1 MTQVDGIWID
11 WDFRPRN
18 RRGSGDTIFLMDDTA
33 RDRSMAYALAR
44 IGLGLNIA
52 LHGLVRLPHIAGFA
66 AGLRPEFSRTFLP
79 GGLVEMTGY
88 GIVTGEAA
96 VGLLVLSGL
105 WLRPVLLLEFGTCL
119 RQEWNVAGLQ
129 LTYLAYYAV
138 LIATARYDACSLD
151 RARRGAAGEAP
162 AV

>member
-1 MTQVDGIWID
+1 
-11 WDFRPRN
+11 
-18 RRGSGDTIFLMDDTA
+18 MDDAA

-66 AGLRPEFSRTFLP
+66 AGLRPEFSQTLLP
-79 GGLVEMTGY
+79 APLVELTGY
-88 GIVTGEAA
+88 GIVIGEAA
-96 VGLLVLSGL
+96 IGLLVLFGL
-105 WLRPVLLLEFGTCL
+105 WLRPALVAGLLLMLLLEFGTCL

-129 LTYLAYYAV
+129 LTYVAFYAV
-138 LIATARYDACSLD
+138 LLATARYDACSLD
-151 RARRGAAGEAP
+151 RARRAAPGALT

>member
-1 MTQVDGIWID
+1 
-11 WDFRPRN
+11 
-18 RRGSGDTIFLMDDTA
+18 MDDTA

-105 WLRPVLLLEFGTCL
+105 WLRPALVAGLLLMLLLEFGTCL